1 MKNIDKYDEEVKNV
15 DAEEVARNKVKF
27 AEKKALLLF
36 SAKLFIYHLA
46 ACVLYIIMFSPAT
59 GAEVAHDTN
68 GEAGILTFFCV
79 IAITLF
85 SLFISFELSSKGELR
100 RDFTDLLKIEPMTL
114 KLIWSLSRKPI
125 VRYGIIYFIIQLP
138 FAVFHHFFGFEYV
151 YPTVIDNLFTLD
163 AGLMELTGI
172 GILGAVLNALL
183 FTVLHALFR
192 YMTYR
197 RWKKEIL

>member
-1 MKNIDKYDEEVKNV
+1 MKNIDKYDEEVKNI
-15 DAEEVARNKVKF
+15 DTEEVARFKAKI
-27 AEKKALLLF
+27 AERKALLLF

-68 GEAGILTFFCV
+68 GEAGILSFFCV
-79 IAITLF
+79 IAISLF

-114 KLIWSLSRKPI
+114 KLLWSLSRKPI
-125 VRYGIIYFIIQLP
+125 IRYGIIYFVIQLP

-151 YPTVIDNLFTLD
+151 YPTVIDNFYTID

-172 GILGAVLNALL
+172 GIVGAILNTLL

-192 YMTYR
+192 FMTYR
-197 RWKKEIL
+197 RWKSEIL

>member
-1 MKNIDKYDEEVKNV
+1 MKNIDKYDEEVKNI
-15 DAEEVARNKVKF
+15 DTEEVARFKAKI
-27 AEKKALLLF
+27 AERKALLLF

-68 GEAGILTFFCV
+68 GEAGILSFFCV
-79 IAITLF
+79 IAISLF

-100 RDFTDLLKIEPMTL
+100 RDFTDLLKIESMTP
-114 KLIWSLSRKPI
+114 KLLWSLSRKPI
-125 VRYGIIYFIIQLP
+125 IRYGIIYLVIQLP
-138 FAVFHHFFGFEYV
+138 FVVFHHFFGFEYV
-151 YPTVIDNLFTLD
+151 YPTVIDNFYTID

-172 GILGAVLNALL
+172 GIVGAILNTLL

-192 YMTYR
+192 FMTYR
-197 RWKKEIL
+197 RWKREIL

>member
-1 MKNIDKYDEEVKNV
+1 MRDIDKYDEEVKNV
-15 DAEEVARNKVKF
+15 DEEEVARIKAKT
-27 AEKKALLLF
+27 ATKKSLLLF
-36 SAKLFIYHLA
+36 AAKLFVYHIA
-46 ACVLYIIMFSPAT
+46 ACIVYIIMFSPST
-59 GAEVAHDTN
+59 GAEVAHDTG
-68 GEAGILTFFCV
+68 GEAGLLAFFSV
-79 IAITLF
+79 IAIALF

-100 RDFTDLLKIEPMTL
+100 RDFTELMKTEKFSLNL
-114 KLIWSLSRKPI
+114 FRSLSGKPI
-125 VRYGIIYFIIQLP
+125 VRYGIIYLIFQLP

-183 FTVLHALFR
+183 FSALHALFR

>member
-1 MKNIDKYDEEVKNV
+1 MKGIDKYDEEVKNV
-15 DAEEVARNKVKF
+15 DEEEVARIKAKT
-27 AEKKALLLF
+27 AAKKSLLLF
-36 SAKLFIYHLA
+36 AAKLFVYHIA
-46 ACVLYIIMFSPAT
+46 ACILYIIMFSPST
-59 GAEVAHDTN
+59 DAEIAHDTG
-68 GEAGILTFFCV
+68 GEAALLAFFCTV
-79 IAITLF
+79 AIALF

-100 RDFTDLLKIEPMTL
+100 RDFTELMKTEKFSLRL
-114 KLIWSLSRKPI
+114 FWSLSGKPI
-125 VRYGIIYFIIQLP
+125 VRYGIIYLIFQLP

-183 FTVLHALFR
+183 FSALHALFR

>member
-1 MKNIDKYDEEVKNV
+1 MKNIDKYDEEVKNI
-15 DAEEVARNKVKF
+15 DTEEVARFKAKI
-27 AEKKALLLF
+27 AERKALLLF

-68 GEAGILTFFCV
+68 GEAGILSFFCV
-79 IAITLF
+79 IAISLF

-100 RDFTDLLKIEPMTL
+100 RDFTDLLKIESMTP
-114 KLIWSLSRKPI
+114 KLLWSLSRKPI
-125 VRYGIIYFIIQLP
+125 IRYGIIYLVIQLP
-138 FAVFHHFFGFEYV
+138 FVVFHHFFGFEYV
-151 YPTVIDNLFTLD
+151 YPTVIDNFYTID

-172 GILGAVLNALL
+172 GIVGAILNTLL

-192 YMTYR
+192 FMTYR
-197 RWKKEIL
+197 RWKSEIL